1 MTPVISDIKKYREIL
16 LDGTRKVE
24 CEVACEACPYTK
36 KCASMEKEILHY
48 KPDSKS
54 FSKELST
61 KCTIFPKIETSSE
74 DRARKLYL
82 VLVEMNLAYEFKKRC
97 SAFDIAKTI
106 GISVYRVRQRVK
118 YLTEHNFIAP
128 KTDNIYSF
136 SFGRNK
142 SNIIKYYIAE
152 FDKRF
157 GHSPVISV
165 ADTSGLAALI
175 RDYSDDQL
183 KILISAYFD
192 LEDKFLSDCGYS
204 LRFFPMK
211 LNRLLIA
218 LSKKGHSA
226 IPSGGSFTQDQL
238 KEYVKGKN
246 EGTWTGTEDWAK
258 PYESAIN
265 SVSK

>member
-1 MTPVISDIKKYREIL
+1 MILLSDIKKYRQIV
-16 LDGTRKVE
+16 LDGERKLECEVE
-24 CEVACEACPYTK
+24 CEVCPYTK
-36 KCASMEKEILHY
+36 KCGVMEKEILHY
-48 KPDSKS
+48 KPDTRS
-54 FSKELST
+54 FSKELCGKT
-61 KCTIFPKIETSSE
+61 TIFPKIETSSE
-74 DRARKLYL
+74 DRARKLYVL
-82 VLVEMNLAYEFKKRC
+82 LVELELAYEFKKRVN
-97 SAFDIAKTI
+97 AFDIAKTL
-106 GISVYRVRQRVK
+106 GITVYRVRQRIK
-118 YLTEHNFIAP
+118 YLVEHNFVAS

-142 SNIIKYYIAE
+142 LNIIRFYVSE
-152 FDKRF
+152 FDRRF
-157 GHSPVISV
+157 GYSPVVSTS
-165 ADTSGLAALI
+165 DTSGLSTLI

-192 LEDKFLSDCGYS
+192 LEDKFLSDCGYN

-226 IPSGGSFTQDQL
+226 VSSDGSFTQDQL
-238 KEYVKGKN
+238 KEYIKGKN
-246 EGTWTGTEDWAK
+246 EGSWTGTESWAK